1 MSFTDNLKKS
11 LGFEEDDFG
20 TAYGISDYGEEDFF
34 EDEFTT
40 ISPEQT
46 FYEIVLIRPK
56 SVDDMDYIF
65 DQIVEENNPVILDLK
80 FLEKQSEKDFRQA
93 GEILKLLRH
102 QYGAEAILLSQ
113 TEELKTNESEKYEA
127 YESFYQKRVRKLKK
141 DINDHLIVV
150 LFAAVL
156 NLIIKAVVFV
166 QAEFAGVSITFTS
179 LLLGDFVPLVFIVLF
194 FITLKRYCPDSHET
208 PGWHGNHRVF
218 RPGLSAPGAYPGSN

>member
-20 TAYGISDYGEEDFF
+20 TAYGISDYGEDEFF

-113 TEELKTNESEKYEA
+113 AEDK
-127 YESFYQKRVRKLKK
+127 
-141 DINDHLIVV
+141 
-150 LFAAVL
+150 
-156 NLIIKAVVFV
+156 NLIIVTPSRVK
-166 QAEFAGVSITFTS
+166 
-179 LLLGDFVPLVFIVLF
+179 LVR
-194 FITLKRYCPDSHET
+194 KD
-208 PGWHGNHRVF
+208 
-218 RPGLSAPGAYPGSN
+218 

>member
-11 LGFEEDDFG
+11 LGFEEADFG
-20 TAYGISDYGEEDFF
+20 TAYWIGDYGEEEFF

-113 TEELKTNESEKYEA
+113 TENK
-127 YESFYQKRVRKLKK
+127 
-141 DINDHLIVV
+141 
-150 LFAAVL
+150 
-156 NLIIKAVVFV
+156 NLIIVTPSRVK
-166 QAEFAGVSITFTS
+166 
-179 LLLGDFVPLVFIVLF
+179 LVR
-194 FITLKRYCPDSHET
+194 KD
-208 PGWHGNHRVF
+208 
-218 RPGLSAPGAYPGSN
+218 

>member
-20 TAYGISDYGEEDFF
+20 SAYGISDYGEDEFF
-34 EDEFTT
+34 EEEFTT

-102 QYGAEAILLSQ
+102 QYGAEAILLAQ
-113 TEELKTNESEKYEA
+113 AEDK
-127 YESFYQKRVRKLKK
+127 
-141 DINDHLIVV
+141 
-150 LFAAVL
+150 
-156 NLIIKAVVFV
+156 NLIIVTPSRVK
-166 QAEFAGVSITFTS
+166 
-179 LLLGDFVPLVFIVLF
+179 LVR
-194 FITLKRYCPDSHET
+194 KE
-208 PGWHGNHRVF
+208 
-218 RPGLSAPGAYPGSN
+218 

>member
-11 LGFEEDDFG
+11 L
-20 TAYGISDYGEEDFF
+20 
-34 EDEFTT
+34 
-40 ISPEQT
+40 PEQT

-113 TEELKTNESEKYEA
+113 AEDK
-127 YESFYQKRVRKLKK
+127 
-141 DINDHLIVV
+141 
-150 LFAAVL
+150 
-156 NLIIKAVVFV
+156 NLIIVTPSRVK
-166 QAEFAGVSITFTS
+166 
-179 LLLGDFVPLVFIVLF
+179 LVR
-194 FITLKRYCPDSHET
+194 KD
-208 PGWHGNHRVF
+208 
-218 RPGLSAPGAYPGSN
+218 

>member
-20 TAYGISDYGEEDFF
+20 SAYGISDYGEDEFF
-34 EDEFTT
+34 EEEFTT

-102 QYGAEAILLSQ
+102 QYGAEAILLAQ
-113 TEELKTNESEKYEA
+113 AEDK
-127 YESFYQKRVRKLKK
+127 
-141 DINDHLIVV
+141 
-150 LFAAVL
+150 
-156 NLIIKAVVFV
+156 NLIIVTPSRVK
-166 QAEFAGVSITFTS
+166 
-179 LLLGDFVPLVFIVLF
+179 LVR
-194 FITLKRYCPDSHET
+194 KD
-208 PGWHGNHRVF
+208 
-218 RPGLSAPGAYPGSN
+218 

>member
-46 FYEIVLIRPK
+46 FYEIILIRPK
-56 SVDDMDYIF
+56 SVDDMDYVF

-113 TEELKTNESEKYEA
+113 TEDK
-127 YESFYQKRVRKLKK
+127 
-141 DINDHLIVV
+141 
-150 LFAAVL
+150 
-156 NLIIKAVVFV
+156 NLIIVTPSRVK
-166 QAEFAGVSITFTS
+166 
-179 LLLGDFVPLVFIVLF
+179 LVR
-194 FITLKRYCPDSHET
+194 KD
-208 PGWHGNHRVF
+208 
-218 RPGLSAPGAYPGSN
+218 

>member
-20 TAYGISDYGEEDFF
+20 SAYGISDYGEDEFF

-80 FLEKQSEKDFRQA
+80 FLEKQSNKDFRQA

-113 TEELKTNESEKYEA
+113 TEDK
-127 YESFYQKRVRKLKK
+127 
-141 DINDHLIVV
+141 
-150 LFAAVL
+150 
-156 NLIIKAVVFV
+156 NLIIVTPSRVK
-166 QAEFAGVSITFTS
+166 
-179 LLLGDFVPLVFIVLF
+179 LVR
-194 FITLKRYCPDSHET
+194 KD
-208 PGWHGNHRVF
+208 
-218 RPGLSAPGAYPGSN
+218 

>member
-113 TEELKTNESEKYEA
+113 TIIVTPSRVKL
-127 YESFYQKRVRKLKK
+127 VRK
-141 DINDHLIVV
+141 D
-150 LFAAVL
+150 
-156 NLIIKAVVFV
+156 
-166 QAEFAGVSITFTS
+166 
-179 LLLGDFVPLVFIVLF
+179 
-194 FITLKRYCPDSHET
+194 
-208 PGWHGNHRVF
+208 
-218 RPGLSAPGAYPGSN
+218 

>member
-20 TAYGISDYGEEDFF
+20 SAYGISDYGEDEFF
-34 EDEFTT
+34 EEEFTT

-80 FLEKQSEKDFRQA
+80 FLEKQSNKDFRQA

-113 TEELKTNESEKYEA
+113 AEDK
-127 YESFYQKRVRKLKK
+127 
-141 DINDHLIVV
+141 
-150 LFAAVL
+150 
-156 NLIIKAVVFV
+156 NLIIVTPSRVK
-166 QAEFAGVSITFTS
+166 
-179 LLLGDFVPLVFIVLF
+179 LVR
-194 FITLKRYCPDSHET
+194 KD
-208 PGWHGNHRVF
+208 
-218 RPGLSAPGAYPGSN
+218 

>member
-34 EDEFTT
+34 VDLFTT

-113 TEELKTNESEKYEA
+113 TEDK
-127 YESFYQKRVRKLKK
+127 
-141 DINDHLIVV
+141 
-150 LFAAVL
+150 
-156 NLIIKAVVFV
+156 NLIIVTPSRVK
-166 QAEFAGVSITFTS
+166 
-179 LLLGDFVPLVFIVLF
+179 LVR
-194 FITLKRYCPDSHET
+194 KD
-208 PGWHGNHRVF
+208 
-218 RPGLSAPGAYPGSN
+218 

>member
-20 TAYGISDYGEEDFF
+20 SAYGISDYGEDEFF

-113 TEELKTNESEKYEA
+113 TEDK
-127 YESFYQKRVRKLKK
+127 
-141 DINDHLIVV
+141 
-150 LFAAVL
+150 
-156 NLIIKAVVFV
+156 NLIIVTPSRVK
-166 QAEFAGVSITFTS
+166 
-179 LLLGDFVPLVFIVLF
+179 LVR
-194 FITLKRYCPDSHET
+194 KD
-208 PGWHGNHRVF
+208 
-218 RPGLSAPGAYPGSN
+218 

>member
-20 TAYGISDYGEEDFF
+20 SAYGISDYGEDEFF
-34 EDEFTT
+34 EEEFTT

-102 QYGAEAILLSQ
+102 QYGAEAILLAQ
-113 TEELKTNESEKYEA
+113 AEEK
-127 YESFYQKRVRKLKK
+127 
-141 DINDHLIVV
+141 
-150 LFAAVL
+150 
-156 NLIIKAVVFV
+156 NLIIVTPSRVK
-166 QAEFAGVSITFTS
+166 
-179 LLLGDFVPLVFIVLF
+179 LVR
-194 FITLKRYCPDSHET
+194 KD
-208 PGWHGNHRVF
+208 
-218 RPGLSAPGAYPGSN
+218 

>member
-20 TAYGISDYGEEDFF
+20 SAYGISDYGEDEFF
-34 EDEFTT
+34 EEEFTT

-102 QYGAEAILLSQ
+102 QYGAEAILLAQ
-113 TEELKTNESEKYEA
+113 AEDK
-127 YESFYQKRVRKLKK
+127 
-141 DINDHLIVV
+141 
-150 LFAAVL
+150 
-156 NLIIKAVVFV
+156 NLII
-166 QAEFAGVSITFTS
+166 ITPS
-179 LLLGDFVPLVFIVLF
+179 RVKLVR
-194 FITLKRYCPDSHET
+194 KD
-208 PGWHGNHRVF
+208 
-218 RPGLSAPGAYPGSN
+218 

>member
-102 QYGAEAILLSQ
+102 QYGAEANLLSQ
-113 TEELKTNESEKYEA
+113 TEDK
-127 YESFYQKRVRKLKK
+127 
-141 DINDHLIVV
+141 
-150 LFAAVL
+150 
-156 NLIIKAVVFV
+156 NLIIVTPSRVK
-166 QAEFAGVSITFTS
+166 
-179 LLLGDFVPLVFIVLF
+179 LVR
-194 FITLKRYCPDSHET
+194 KD
-208 PGWHGNHRVF
+208 
-218 RPGLSAPGAYPGSN
+218 

>member
-20 TAYGISDYGEEDFF
+20 SAYGISDYGEDEFF
-34 EDEFTT
+34 EEEFTT

-113 TEELKTNESEKYEA
+113 TEDK
-127 YESFYQKRVRKLKK
+127 
-141 DINDHLIVV
+141 
-150 LFAAVL
+150 
-156 NLIIKAVVFV
+156 NLIIVTPSRVK
-166 QAEFAGVSITFTS
+166 
-179 LLLGDFVPLVFIVLF
+179 LVR
-194 FITLKRYCPDSHET
+194 KD
-208 PGWHGNHRVF
+208 
-218 RPGLSAPGAYPGSN
+218 

>member
-20 TAYGISDYGEEDFF
+20 SAYGISDYGEEEFF
-34 EDEFTT
+34 EEEFTS

-113 TEELKTNESEKYEA
+113 TEDK
-127 YESFYQKRVRKLKK
+127 
-141 DINDHLIVV
+141 
-150 LFAAVL
+150 
-156 NLIIKAVVFV
+156 NLIIVTPSRVK
-166 QAEFAGVSITFTS
+166 
-179 LLLGDFVPLVFIVLF
+179 LVR
-194 FITLKRYCPDSHET
+194 KD
-208 PGWHGNHRVF
+208 
-218 RPGLSAPGAYPGSN
+218 

>member
-1 MSFTDNLKKS
+1 MSFTYNLKKS

-113 TEELKTNESEKYEA
+113 TEDK
-127 YESFYQKRVRKLKK
+127 
-141 DINDHLIVV
+141 
-150 LFAAVL
+150 
-156 NLIIKAVVFV
+156 NLIIVTPSRVK
-166 QAEFAGVSITFTS
+166 
-179 LLLGDFVPLVFIVLF
+179 LVR
-194 FITLKRYCPDSHET
+194 KD
-208 PGWHGNHRVF
+208 
-218 RPGLSAPGAYPGSN
+218 

>member
-20 TAYGISDYGEEDFF
+20 VAYGISDYGEDEFY

-80 FLEKQSEKDFRQA
+80 FLEKQSEKDFKQA
-93 GEILKLLRH
+93 GEIIKLLRH

-113 TEELKTNESEKYEA
+113 TEDK
-127 YESFYQKRVRKLKK
+127 
-141 DINDHLIVV
+141 
-150 LFAAVL
+150 
-156 NLIIKAVVFV
+156 NLII
-166 QAEFAGVSITFTS
+166 ITPS
-179 LLLGDFVPLVFIVLF
+179 RVKLVR
-194 FITLKRYCPDSHET
+194 KD
-208 PGWHGNHRVF
+208 
-218 RPGLSAPGAYPGSN
+218 

>member
-20 TAYGISDYGEEDFF
+20 IAYGISDYGEEDFF

-113 TEELKTNESEKYEA
+113 TEDK
-127 YESFYQKRVRKLKK
+127 
-141 DINDHLIVV
+141 
-150 LFAAVL
+150 
-156 NLIIKAVVFV
+156 NLIIVTPSRVK
-166 QAEFAGVSITFTS
+166 
-179 LLLGDFVPLVFIVLF
+179 LVR
-194 FITLKRYCPDSHET
+194 KD
-208 PGWHGNHRVF
+208 
-218 RPGLSAPGAYPGSN
+218 